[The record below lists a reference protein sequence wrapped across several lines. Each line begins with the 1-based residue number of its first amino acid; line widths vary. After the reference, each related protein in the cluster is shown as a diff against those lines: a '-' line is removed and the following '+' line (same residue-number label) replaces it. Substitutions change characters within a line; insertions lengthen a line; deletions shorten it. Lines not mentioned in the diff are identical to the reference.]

1 MRPLIS
7 IAVLFALQ
15 LPLLAACGSGH
26 DAGPARPAGPITK
39 RAVNPAD
46 TLGRDFVAAVASV
59 KAGTPAIPVQ
69 VKFALHEHP
78 QAGQPA
84 TVEIALT
91 ATAGTLDRMSGKVHG
106 EDGLTVVSGEDL
118 PDTQKP
124 VEGTPV
130 RHTVQLLPKQDGIF
144 ELTVDVTVDA
154 GGITSTQGFSIP
166 LLAGSGIADLP
177 TTGTVTAPVTAAR
190 PPGSPAA
197 H

>member
-15 LPLLAACGSGH
+15 LPLLAGCGSGH
-26 DAGPARPAGPITK
+26 DARTATTSAPVARK
-39 RAVNPAD
+39 AVNPAD
-46 TLGRDFVAAVASV
+46 TLGREFVAAVASV

-69 VKFALHEHP
+69 VRFALHEHP

-84 TVEIALT
+84 TVDLALT
-91 ATAGTLDRMSGKVHG
+91 ATASTLDRMSGKVHG
-106 EDGLTVVSGEDL
+106 EDGLTVVSGEDV

-124 VEGTPV
+124 PEGTPV
-130 RHTVQLLPKQDGIF
+130 RHTVQLLPKQDGIY

-154 GGITSTQGFSIP
+154 GGITSTQGFTIP
-166 LLAGSGIADLP
+166 VLAGSGMADLP
-177 TTGTVTAPVTAAR
+177 ATGTVSAPVTAAR
-190 PPGSPAA
+190 PPGTPAA